1 MALFSVSYDP
11 IAENDYDSLLDR
23 LEELDAVKVHLSH
36 WLLKAD
42 NTAEEVKSHLSMFVD
57 YDDKLMVIE
66 FDKKPA
72 YTKAINGTK
81 DWVARFF

>member
-11 IAENDYDSLLDR
+11 IAENDYDSLIDR
-23 LEELDAVKVHLSH
+23 LEELDAVRVQPSH

-42 NTAEEVKSHLSMFVD
+42 NTAEEVKSHLEIFVD
-57 YDDKLMVIE
+57 TDKLMVIE

-72 YTKAINGTK
+72 YTKAIKEIK